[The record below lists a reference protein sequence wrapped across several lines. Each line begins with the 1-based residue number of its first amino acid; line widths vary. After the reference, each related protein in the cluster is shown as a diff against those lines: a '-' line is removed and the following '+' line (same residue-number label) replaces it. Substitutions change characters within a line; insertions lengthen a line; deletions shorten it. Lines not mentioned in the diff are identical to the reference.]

1 MRIFLTGATGYF
13 GSHLARELVKR
24 GHELALLK
32 RRTSRLDRIADLVGE
47 VTSHDVEDDP
57 AEFLRSS
64 RPDVVVH
71 SATCYDRRG
80 EGLHAVFQT
89 NVGLPMRLAAAAGEA
104 GVPIFVNT
112 DTTLPRDVNAYSLS
126 KRHLADWLRH
136 MAADGLMRVL
146 NVRLES
152 IFGPGDDET
161 KFPTKLVRAL
171 LRDEPRFPITP
182 GNQSRDFIHVEDAA
196 VAFALLTEH
205 AAEQLDSPWIEADV
219 GSGHSVTIREFA
231 ELAKR
236 LAGASTQLDFGAL
249 PYRHDELM
257 WTRADLTLLSVLG
270 WRGARDL
277 GAALKQTIDQE
288 RAGV

>member
-1 MRIFLTGATGYF
+1 MRIFITGATGYF
-13 GSHLARELVKR
+13 GSHLARELIAR

-32 RRTSRLDRIADLVGE
+32 RRSSRLDRISDVLERA
-47 VTSHDVEDDP
+47 TSHDVEDDP
-57 AEFLRSS
+57 AEFMRSS
-64 RPDVVVH
+64 RPDVVIH

-104 GVPIFVNT
+104 GVPLFINT

-136 MAADGLMRVL
+136 MAAAGLMRVL

-171 LRDEPRFPITP
+171 LRNEPKFPVTP
-182 GNQSRDFIHVEDAA
+182 GHQSRDFVHVEDAA
-196 VAFALLTEH
+196 AAFALLVEH
-205 AAEQLDSPWIEADV
+205 AAEQLESPWIEADV
-219 GSGHSVTIREFA
+219 GSGRAITIREFA
-231 ELAKR
+231 DLAKQ
-236 LAGASTQLDFGAL
+236 LAGASTHLDFGAL

-277 GAALKQTIDQE
+277 GVALQQTIEQE
-288 RAGV
+288 RASA

>member
-1 MRIFLTGATGYF
+1 MRIFVTGATGYF

-32 RRTSRLDRIADLVGE
+32 RRTSRLNRISDIVDD
-47 VTSHDVEDDP
+47 VTSHDAEDDP
-57 AEFLRSS
+57 AEFLRTS
-64 RPDVVVH
+64 RPDAVVH

-104 GVPIFVNT
+104 GVPLFINT
-112 DTTLPRDVNAYSLS
+112 DTTLPRDVNPYSLS

-136 MAADGLMRVL
+136 MSEAGLMRVL

-171 LRDEPRFPITP
+171 LRNDTQFPITP

-196 VAFALLTEH
+196 VAFALLIEH
-205 AAEQLDSPWIEADV
+205 AVERTEAPWIEADV
-219 GSGHSVTIREFA
+219 GSGRAVTIREFA

-236 LAGASTQLDFGAL
+236 LAGASTRLDFGAL

-257 WTRADLTLLSVLG
+257 WTRADLTLLSFLG
-270 WRGARDL
+270 WQGARDL
-277 GAALKQTIDQE
+277 GVALKQTIDQE
-288 RAGV
+288 RTSV